1 MNPNPNTLRDM
12 SMKAPHLRVVNA
24 TYTLKTIS
32 NVVLTSGQVLDE
44 AKNVEMRITVGLK
57 DERYGYFELYDIA
70 SDGDRFYAEGGL
82 WFDEDRK
89 LVDYDGCGELPTIVS
104 ILIRDEMDDLM
115 MDMSYVLGD
124 EPEVGPRQTMDYKL
138 WEYLCPASGQRFT
151 QHGPAFDHAY
161 KVYWEE
167 LFPEATGIT
176 RAELGMR
183 RVKDLD
189 LTPEQDAKLKEA
201 QENTTLVKVPVK
213 K

>member
-1 MNPNPNTLRDM
+1 MNPDPNTLRDM
-12 SMKAPHLRVVNA
+12 SMNSAPHLRVVNA
-24 TYTLKTIS
+24 TYTVKTIS
-32 NVVLTSGQVLDE
+32 NVVLTSGTVLDR
-44 AKNVEMRITVGLK
+44 AKNVEMRVTVGLK
-57 DERYGYFELYDIA
+57 DERYGYFEVYDIA
-70 SDGDRFYAEGGL
+70 SDGERFYAEGGL

-89 LVDYDGCGELPTIVS
+89 LVDYDGVGELPDIVS
-104 ILIRDEMDDLM
+104 ILIRDEMADLKY
-115 MDMSYVLGD
+115 DMSYALGD
-124 EPEVGPRQTMDYKL
+124 EVGTEKTMDYKL
-138 WEYLCPASGQRFT
+138 WEYLCPATGQRFT